1 MASND
6 MAEAIRQLV
15 QTKGLS
21 EEQVFKTI
29 EDAIKAAYKKKF
41 GSNDN
46 VVVKIEPEGAGLSVY
61 SSKII
66 VDRDQMLE
74 EDVEDFNPLIHIDI
88 NDAIKLNPDS
98 EIGDE
103 LLIQIDPA
111 DFDRLS
117 VQSAKQTTHQ
127 SFREIQ
133 KDSLYADYKDKVGE
147 IIIGYYQR
155 ERNQTIYVDLGK
167 VEGVLPRKFQSPRDN
182 FSVNDRIKALISE
195 VKKTNSGL
203 QIVLSRTDAEFVKKI
218 VEAEVPEIYDR
229 IVEIEKIVRE
239 PGYRTKIAVSSVKE
253 DVDPVG
259 ACVGL
264 KGVRIQNIIRE
275 LEGEKIDILKYEEDP
290 VRFIKNALSP
300 AEVEDVYIMDSHTRT
315 ALAVVDDS
323 QFSLAIGKQ
332 GLNVRLANRLT
343 DWSIDVK
350 TRAQFEEENPLEGRR
365 AAAES
370 LFESTEKK
378 NLPVTEYTEI
388 SEHILEALKA
398 SNIVYASDY
407 VSLSEEEK
415 EEIDGLSNE
424 DLDFLDSLF
433 EGLDLSSPEAS
444 GEESASGS
452 ESGGQADSGNGEEY
466 GDEEEV
472 FECPD
477 CGARITLDMTSCP
490 NCGIGLSFEYED
502 EETEE

>member
-1 MASND
+1 M
-6 MAEAIRQLV
+6 
-15 QTKGLS
+15 
-21 EEQVFKTI
+21 
-29 EDAIKAAYKKKF
+29 
-41 GSNDN
+41 
-46 VVVKIEPEGAGLSVY
+46 
-61 SSKII
+61 
-66 VDRDQMLE
+66 
-74 EDVEDFNPLIHIDI
+74 
-88 NDAIKLNPDS
+88 
-98 EIGDE
+98 
-103 LLIQIDPA
+103 
-111 DFDRLS
+111 
-117 VQSAKQTTHQ
+117 
-127 SFREIQ
+127 
-133 KDSLYADYKDKVGE
+133 
-147 IIIGYYQR
+147 
-155 ERNQTIYVDLGK
+155 
-167 VEGVLPRKFQSPRDN
+167 
-182 FSVNDRIKALISE
+182 
-195 VKKTNSGL
+195 
-203 QIVLSRTDAEFVKKI
+203 
-218 VEAEVPEIYDR
+218 EAEVPEIYDR

-388 SEHILEALKA
+388 PEHILEALKA

-433 EGLDLSSPEAS
+433 EGLDLCSPEAS
-444 GEESASGS
+444 GEESASGF

-466 GDEEEV
+466 EDEEEV